1 MKDQHQPLS
10 AYELESWVCVVL
22 TERSFN
28 LPRGKPGYGLL
39 ERSEAIELRDSLN
52 RLLAD
57 DNVDDLV

>member
-28 LPRGKPGYGLL
+28 TPRGKPGYALL
-39 ERSEAIELRDSLN
+39 ERAEAEQLRDSLN
-52 RLLAD
+52 LLL
-57 DNVDDLV
+57 DNDVDDLV